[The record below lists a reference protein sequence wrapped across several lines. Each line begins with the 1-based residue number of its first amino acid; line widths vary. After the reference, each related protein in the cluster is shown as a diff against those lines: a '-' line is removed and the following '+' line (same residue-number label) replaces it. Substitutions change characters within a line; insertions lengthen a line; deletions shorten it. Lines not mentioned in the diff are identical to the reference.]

1 RACSPSGA
9 NWNGNPCWSCS
20 TSPRQLSRR
29 PTGAKWS
36 FPTMTA
42 QATAA
47 GWSPLKQWSCG
58 KTRRMVM
65 EKAAKRNIY
74 TFGLGTVG
82 RDMVYAMVS
91 MYLMFY
97 LTDVLTVPSA
107 TLWALNGIILVGR
120 IFDALNDPIMG
131 VIVDNTNTKYGKFK
145 PWIVLGALTSG
156 IITILLFPDF
166 GLKG

>member
-1 RACSPSGA
+1 
-9 NWNGNPCWSCS
+9 
-20 TSPRQLSRR
+20 
-29 PTGAKWS
+29 
-36 FPTMTA
+36 MTA

-145 PWIVLGALTSG
+145 PWIDRKSTRLNSSHVKISYAV
-156 IITILLFPDF
+156 FC
-166 GLKG
+166 LKKKK